1 MNRGDPTTGTRSP
14 SLPCSSSKSEVKECP
29 ICLQEIRSRGM
40 IPCCPH
46 EFCYVCILEWSKVT
60 NECPLCKRTFH
71 EIQVMN
77 KATGRLVSV
86 PIQDHKQEN
95 DVIVENFI
103 YDDRPNVNEYIE
115 DGFLVDDDAPI
126 EYETQ
131 LTQSTTT
138 YYPSFTS
145 TSDSYEALPRL
156 RSRRQ
161 RQLTALEAD
170 RAEHETRLLLERRSL
185 RRRRAVVVSD
195 DEDFIEES
203 PSLDMSVTPSGTS
216 TVVLSSNGSSVST
229 PVLPTRHLQELD
241 MLPREICADS
251 SESVPLSSR
260 QVCLD
265 FTQLIFQPPALLPT
279 DGTTEIERRVIIP
292 ETPYREKRSRT
303 ISEHLFNVKMSRL
316 M

>member
-1 MNRGDPTTGTRSP
+1 M
-14 SLPCSSSKSEVKECP
+14 
-29 ICLQEIRSRGM
+29 
-40 IPCCPH
+40 
-46 EFCYVCILEWSKVT
+46 
-60 NECPLCKRTFH
+60 
-71 EIQVMN
+71 
-77 KATGRLVSV
+77 SV

-95 DVIVENFI
+95 DVIVENFMFGCVFRMSRR

-131 LTQSTTT
+131 LPQSTTT

-203 PSLDMSVTPSGTS
+203 PSLDMSVPPSGTS

-279 DGTTEIERRVIIP
+279 DGTTEIEVMNGKGNKI
-292 ETPYREKRSRT
+292 
-303 ISEHLFNVKMSRL
+303 
-316 M
+316 